1 VGEAAVSHGRCP
13 AALGEH
19 LGKALQ
25 QRVFGDTGGAALELH
40 VVAVDRD
47 AESAAR
53 VALDVSDLARPRTAA
68 EVVAAV
74 DPEGACVG
82 SAAPTLN
89 R

>member
-1 VGEAAVSHGRCP
+1 
-13 AALGEH
+13 
-19 LGKALQ
+19 
-25 QRVFGDTGGAALELH
+25 
-40 VVAVDRD
+40 VDRD